1 MIELQNVGFM
11 YTVFFFITALFSFL
25 INSIFLKFSK
35 TLGVRNH
42 VDDLVRWESG
52 SKPALGGISFYIL
65 FLLSII
71 AYSIV
76 FDHSQVLLNTKL
88 LGLIMAVTLAF
99 LMGLADDAYNTVP
112 LLKISVQICCGII
125 LIYTGTYITVSSS
138 MPLNYLVTIV
148 WIAGIMNA
156 MNLIDNMD
164 AISTIVSIFIILAA
178 MIVIYLQQDI
188 TSIYFLLL
196 IGVLSAL
203 LGFLYFNWHPSKMYM
218 GDTGSQFLGVFLGII
233 GIVYFWNFYPQESVL
248 TSTGGEGLQTISL
261 LTTAKNATL
270 ALIVFVIP
278 ITDTTTVIINR
289 IGRGT
294 SPFIG
299 GKDHTTHHLF
309 YMGLSH
315 KKIALLF
322 MLISSFSPL
331 FVYIINALIDTWTF
345 FHFGLFIIYFLTIFG
360 ALFYTTRVP
369 NSESSQ
375 EKLS

>member
-1 MIELQNVGFM
+1 MIDLQNVGFI
-11 YTVFFFITALFSFL
+11 YAVFFFVTALFSFL

-42 VDDLVRWESG
+42 VGDLVRWESE
-52 SKPALGGISFYIL
+52 SKPAFGGISFYIL

-71 AYSIV
+71 GYSIM
-76 FDHSQVLLNTKL
+76 FDHTQILLNTKL

-99 LMGLADDAYNTVP
+99 LMGLADDAYNTIP
-112 LLKISVQICCGII
+112 LLKISTQICCGII
-125 LIYTGTYITVSSS
+125 LIYTGTFITVSAY
-138 MPLNYLVTIV
+138 MPLNYLVTII

-203 LGFLYFNWHPSKMYM
+203 IGFLYFNWYPSKMYM

-233 GIVYFWNFYPQESVL
+233 GIVYFWNFFPQESAL
-248 TSTGGEGLQTISL
+248 TSADGIQTISL

-278 ITDTTTVIINR
+278 IADTTTVIINR
-289 IGRGT
+289 IGKGT

-309 YMGLSH
+309 YMGFSN
-315 KKIALLF
+315 KKIAFLF
-322 MLISSFSPL
+322 MLISSFSL
-331 FVYIINALIDTWTF
+331 VFVYVINALIDKWTF

-360 ALFYTTRVP
+360 ALFYTTRVS

-375 EKLS
+375 EKLN